1 MKAIVASLA
10 LPLLML
16 AADASAA
23 TYRCGTKLASSGDRT
38 TEVANKCG
46 QPNSSNFVGYTLTSD
61 GNQGLQIEEW
71 IYGPANGALYFLRF
85 EGGRLSSVESKRQ
98 Q

>member
-1 MKAIVASLA
+1 MKTIVVSLA

-38 TEVANKCG
+38 IEVANKCG
-46 QPNSSNFVGYTLTSD
+46 QPNSSNFVGYTQVIN
-61 GNQGLQIEEW
+61 GIGGVQIEEW
-71 IYGPANGALYFLRF
+71 VYGPANGALYFLRF

>member
-1 MKAIVASLA
+1 MKAIVASLV
-10 LPLLML
+10 LPLLLL

-23 TYRCGTKLASSGDRT
+23 TYRCGTKLASTGDRT
-38 TEVANKCG
+38 IEVSNKCG
-46 QPNSSNFVGYTLTSD
+46 QPNSSHFVGYTQVVN
-61 GNQGLQIEEW
+61 GIGGVQIEEW

>member
-1 MKAIVASLA
+1 MKAIVLSLA
-10 LPLLML
+10 LPLLLL

-38 TEVANKCG
+38 SEVITKCG
-46 QPNSSNFVGYTLTSD
+46 PPNSSNFIGFTETIN

-85 EGGRLSSVESKRQ
+85 EGGRLTAVESKRQ

>member
-1 MKAIVASLA
+1 MKAIVVSLA
-10 LPLLML
+10 LPLLLL
-16 AADASAA
+16 ATEASAA
-23 TYRCGTKLASSGDRT
+23 TYRCGTKLASTGDRT

-46 QPNSSNFVGYTLTSD
+46 QPNSSNFIGYTLTSD

>member
-10 LPLLML
+10 LPLLLL